1 MNNEVRASCLD
12 HPHGMHTK
20 QARWCSSQDLCLVHR
35 ERKQESKELKQGE
48 NGCEFL
54 DNNADELVFL
64 KPLQL
69 HSLNIRALVWFL

>member
-1 MNNEVRASCLD
+1 MFIPGSLPGTQGDKAEEQGTEA
-12 HPHGMHTK
+12 
-20 QARWCSSQDLCLVHR
+20 
-35 ERKQESKELKQGE
+35 EGE

-69 HSLNIRALVWFL
+69 RSLNIPALVWFL